1 MQYEKAGDPMTGLF
15 WTKKTLQ
22 KISKELAKNDIKVG
36 KTTVAKLLK
45 KMNYSLKC
53 NDKKVSNGGKKLTKE
68 EKLKRDQQFK
78 YIEKMRKMF
87 TRNGLPQISVDTKKK
102 EMIGNFKNP
111 GTRYRKEGDLT
122 NDHDFITYAVGKA
135 FPYGIYDVYRNEGFV
150 YVGQA
155 LWDKEHKRFSSSD
168 TPEFAAE
175 NIARWWQDYGQ
186 DRYPEAKELLILAD
200 SGGSNGNRTRMWKLK
215 LNELMCNKYGLKV
228 TVCHYPAGAS
238 KWNPIEHH
246 LFSEISKNW
255 QGTPLRSFETV
266 LKYIRTTKTKTGL
279 KVNARIVKKV
289 YEKGMAVP
297 NELFGKINL
306 QPHKTCP
313 ERNYSLIPDC

>member
-1 MQYEKAGDPMTGLF
+1 
-15 WTKKTLQ
+15 
-22 KISKELAKNDIKVG
+22 
-36 KTTVAKLLK
+36 
-45 KMNYSLKC
+45 
-53 NDKKVSNGGKKLTKE
+53 
-68 EKLKRDQQFK
+68 
-78 YIEKMRKMF
+78 MRKMF

-289 YEKGMAVP
+289 YEKGLAVP